1 MFFFQDFLLVFGFQ
15 WLDCVSLN
23 VNFFLFIL
31 LGVCW
36 APLICRFFS
45 PPYSGNVGPLFLLR
59 SFLSLS
65 PLSFKVAIRLWALCI
80 LGMLYDC
87 PSFWHCFSFFF
98 NDSFFQI
105 ISSDLSSG
113 SQIHHSARSI
123 CSWASL
129 GNFSFQ
135 ILNSSKLE
143 ILLRSFSKIISI
155 SALTFSIWWLSSFLL
170 FL

>member
-1 MFFFQDFLLVFGFQ
+1 MLISFCLSCLVFVELL
-15 WLDCVSLN
+15 WLVD
-23 VNFFLFIL
+23 FFPHHIQEMLGHYLFKE
-31 LGVCW
+31 
-36 APLICRFFS
+36 
-45 PPYSGNVGPLFLLR
+45 LFLP
-59 SFLSLS
+59 LS
-65 PLSFKVAIRLWALCI
+65 PLSFKVAIRLWVLCI
-80 LGMLYDC
+80 LGMLYYC

-98 NDSFFQI
+98 NVSVFQI

-113 SQIHHSARSI
+113 SQIHHSVRSI

-143 ILLRSFSKIISI
+143 ILLSSFWKIIFI
-155 SALTFSIWWLSSFLL
+155 SVLTFSIWWLSSFLL